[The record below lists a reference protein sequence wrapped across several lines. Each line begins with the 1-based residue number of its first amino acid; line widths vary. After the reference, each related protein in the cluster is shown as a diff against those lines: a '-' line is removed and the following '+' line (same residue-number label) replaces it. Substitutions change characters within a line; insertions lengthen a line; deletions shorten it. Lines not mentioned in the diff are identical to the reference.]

1 MRVALL
7 GGGTIARLVLERRAP
22 GIEFAALCGRGPA
35 SRGVALAREFGVPYV
50 SDRTQLVGARPEV
63 VIEAASHDAV
73 REHLVPLLEA
83 GVGVVVL
90 SAGALAEDRKSTRLN
105 SSHSQI

>member
-7 GGGTIARLVLERRAP
+7 GGGTIARLVLERRPP

-50 SDRTQLVGARPEV
+50 SDRTQLLGARPEV

-73 REHLVPLLEA
+73 RLRHRHGP
-83 GVGVVVL
+83 
-90 SAGALAEDRKSTRLN
+90 SAGPEVSRGPVARRRTLGRPRAR
-105 SSHSQI
+105 

>member
-7 GGGTIARLVLERRAP
+7 GGGTIARLVLERRPP

-50 SDRTQLVGARPEV
+50 PDRPSYSARGPR
-63 VIEAASHDAV
+63 S
-73 REHLVPLLEA
+73 
-83 GVGVVVL
+83 
-90 SAGALAEDRKSTRLN
+90 
-105 SSHSQI
+105 